1 MKSQVE
7 YEGYWAALW
16 HRLLADQSRL
26 YDIQQADFSGW
37 RARKLLALRDSE
49 RVFYEVDD
57 HRSAK
62 RMAFDSAWLLFTDEL
77 VQLYLAAA
85 RRSDEPY
92 AAGLAVALACQRG
105 HHPEAD
111 PPPMDF
117 LIVGQA

>member
-1 MKSQVE
+1 MESRTA
-7 YEGYWAALW
+7 YESYWAALW

-26 YDIQQADFSGW
+26 YDLQQTSFSDW

-49 RVFYEVDD
+49 GIFYQVDD

-62 RMAFDSAWLLFTDEL
+62 RMAFDAAWLLFTDEM
-77 VQLYLAAA
+77 VDLYLEAA

-92 AAGLAVALACQRG
+92 AAGLEVALACQRG

-111 PPPMDF
+111 PLPIEQ
-117 LIVGQA
+117 LIVGRA